1 MGGLG
6 GVMVGEE
13 GEAGVERVTRG
24 EHGGDGSTCDS
35 GGRGSS
41 WLSGAAS
48 VEGGRGGEREERD
61 VQGTSVKCILIMTIS
76 FYTNH
81 VHFRRSELQMT
92 DIELRAIAAAA
103 IHGCRVTPTGVR
115 APAAIG
121 MPMKLYSTA
130 HRKLDLIFLT
140 VLLDSSIAEITF
152 SKLL

>member
-1 MGGLG
+1 MYTIAIEINK
-6 GVMVGEE
+6 VG
-13 GEAGVERVTRG
+13 T
-24 EHGGDGSTCDS
+24 T
-35 GGRGSS
+35 
-41 WLSGAAS
+41 
-48 VEGGRGGEREERD
+48 
-61 VQGTSVKCILIMTIS
+61 VKCILIMTIS

-140 VLLDSSIAEITF
+140 VLLDSSIAEITS
-152 SKLL
+152 SKLLCDD